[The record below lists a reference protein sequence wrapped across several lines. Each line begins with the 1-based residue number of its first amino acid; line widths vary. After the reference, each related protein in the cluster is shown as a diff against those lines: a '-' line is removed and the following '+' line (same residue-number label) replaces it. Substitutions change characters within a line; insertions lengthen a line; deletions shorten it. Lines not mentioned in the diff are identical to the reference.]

1 VGDRAPARLS
11 SHANKLDRNMSTAPT
26 TTPNVLPVI
35 NDRTDSHAILAR
47 ARQQASARALDNY
60 FIVDVDSH
68 IGDGAA
74 WPEILS
80 MIENEAVREAAFS
93 FGGGTGR
100 GAFLNDTPGLQWQ
113 SVGGRIPHGA
123 GLKEP
128 VEDKSVPR
136 EVALSRKA
144 IDSLALD
151 YQVFFPNALL
161 FLGMHPV
168 REMEVELSTAYNRWI
183 VEQVL
188 PHEPRMKA
196 MLYLPFNT
204 PAAAEA
210 MVKRFLGAPG
220 VVGFLV
226 TSTRYQPVHAN
237 EYMRLYAMLEEAEM
251 PIGFHAH
258 HNWNNEYTRQLN
270 RFISMHAISFVLSN
284 LVHMTNWIINGL
296 PERFPKLKVM
306 WIESGLAWVPFLMQR
321 LDNEYLMR
329 VSEAPLLKRLP
340 SDYMRDMFYTMQP
353 METSNLKLLEG
364 TFDAIRAET
373 QLLYASDWPHWDF
386 DVPARLFDLPFLDD
400 RSKRNILGYNAARL
414 FNLEVPERY
423 RSPDSVAAE

>member
-1 VGDRAPARLS
+1 
-11 SHANKLDRNMSTAPT
+11 MSTAPT
-26 TTPNVLPVI
+26 TTPNALPVI

-47 ARQQASARALDNY
+47 ARQQASDRALDNY

-251 PIGFHAH
+251 PLGFHAH

-423 RSPDSVAAE
+423 RSQDSVAAE

>member
-1 VGDRAPARLS
+1 MTTQPPIPA
-11 SHANKLDRNMSTAPT
+11 T
-26 TTPNVLPVI
+26 LPVMS
-35 NDRTDSHAILAR
+35 DRTDSRDILAR
-47 ARQQASARALDNY
+47 ARRQASERGLDNY
-60 FIVDVDSH
+60 FVVDVDSH

-74 WPEILS
+74 WPEVLS
-80 MIENEAVREAAFS
+80 YIENDAVREAALS

-100 GAFLNDTPGLQWQ
+100 NAFLNDTPGLQWQ

-128 VEDKSVPR
+128 VEDKNVPR
-136 EVALSRKA
+136 EVTLSRKA
-144 IDSLALD
+144 IESLRLD

-183 VEQVL
+183 VEQIL

-204 PAAAEA
+204 PQAAEA

-237 EYMRLYAMLEEAEM
+237 EYMRLYAMLEEADM

-296 PERFPKLKVM
+296 PERFPRLKVM

-353 METSNLKLLEG
+353 METSNRKLLEA
-364 TFDAIRAET
+364 TFDAIRADT

-400 RSKRNILGYNAARL
+400 RSKRNILGLNAARL
-414 FNLEVPERY
+414 FNLEVPARY
-423 RSPDSVAAE
+423 RNPDSVAAE

>member
-1 VGDRAPARLS
+1 MS
-11 SHANKLDRNMSTAPT
+11 SSRREPK
-26 TTPNVLPVI
+26 VLPVI
-35 NDRTDSHAILAR
+35 NDRTDSNAILAR
-47 ARQQASARALDNY
+47 ARRQASTRKLDNY

-74 WPEILS
+74 WPEILQ

-144 IDSLALD
+144 IESLALD

-204 PAAAEA
+204 LAAAEA

-237 EYMRLYAMLEEAEM
+237 EYMRLYAMLEEADM

-386 DVPARLFDLPFLDD
+386 DVPARVFDLPFLDD
-400 RSKRNILGYNAARL
+400 RSKRNILGLNAARL

-423 RSPDSVAAE
+423 RSRDSVAAE

>member
-1 VGDRAPARLS
+1 MS
-11 SHANKLDRNMSTAPT
+11 SSRREPK
-26 TTPNVLPVI
+26 VLPVI

-47 ARQQASARALDNY
+47 ARRQASTRKLDKY

-74 WPEILS
+74 WPEILA

-128 VEDKSVPR
+128 VEDKSVPH

-144 IDSLALD
+144 IESLALD

-204 PAAAEA
+204 PTAAEA

-284 LVHMTNWIINGL
+284 IVHMTNWIINGL

-329 VSEAPLLKRLP
+329 ASEAPLLKRLP

-364 TFDAIRAET
+364 TFEAIRAET

-386 DVPARLFDLPFLDD
+386 DVPARVFDLPFLDD
-400 RSKRNILGYNAARL
+400 RSKRNILGLNAARL

-423 RSPDSVAAE
+423 RSRDNVAAE

>member
-1 VGDRAPARLS
+1 MAIERTKPAE
-11 SHANKLDRNMSTAPT
+11 
-26 TTPNVLPVI
+26 LPI
-35 NDRTDSHAILAR
+35 FGYKTDSMDVLAR
-47 ARQQASARALDNY
+47 ARKQANDRGLDKY

-74 WPEILS
+74 WTEVLKF
-80 MIENEAVREAAFS
+80 IENDVVREHAFS
-93 FGGGTGR
+93 FGGGTGS

-113 SVGGRIPHGA
+113 SVGGRIPHGQ
-123 GLKEP
+123 GLREP
-128 VEDKSVPR
+128 VEDTSVPR

-144 IDSLALD
+144 IESLGLD

-168 REMEVELSTAYNRWI
+168 REMEVELSTAYNRWV
-183 VEQVL
+183 VEHVL

-204 PAAAEA
+204 PEAAER
-210 MVKRFLGAPG
+210 MVKRFVGAKG

-237 EYMRLYAMLEEAEM
+237 EYMRLYAMLEEFGM
-251 PIGFHAH
+251 PVGFHAH
-258 HNWNNEYTRQLN
+258 HNWHNEYTRHLN
-270 RFISMHAISFVLSN
+270 RFISMHALSFVLSN

-329 VSEAPLLKRLP
+329 VSEAPLLKRMP
-340 SDYMRDMFYTMQP
+340 SDYMREMFYTMQP
-353 METSNLKLLEG
+353 METSNLKLTEA
-364 TFDAIRAET
+364 TFEAIRAET

-386 DVPARLFDLPFLDD
+386 DVPARLFDLPFLDE
-400 RSKRNILGYNAARL
+400 RSRRNILGYNAARL
-414 FNLEVPERY
+414 FDLEVPARY
-423 RSPDSVAAE
+423 RQPETVAAE

>member
-1 VGDRAPARLS
+1 MEPDMTDRA
-11 SHANKLDRNMSTAPT
+11 KLAE
-26 TTPNVLPVI
+26 LQVI
-35 NDRTDSHAILAR
+35 NDRSDSTEILAH
-47 ARQQASARALDNY
+47 ARRQAADRHLDEY

-68 IGDGAA
+68 IGDAAA
-74 WPEILS
+74 WAEVLDY
-80 MIENEAVREAAFS
+80 IENDAVRDAAFS

-100 GAFLNDTPGLQWQ
+100 NAFLNDTPGLQWQ

-128 VEDKSVPR
+128 VADVGVPR
-136 EVALSRKA
+136 EVTLSRKA
-144 IDSLALD
+144 IEALGLD
-151 YQVFFPNALL
+151 YQVFFPSALL

-168 REMEVELSTAYNRWI
+168 REMEVELATAYNRWI
-183 VEQVL
+183 VEKVL

-204 PAAAEA
+204 PTAAEA
-210 MVKRFLGAPG
+210 MVKRFLGATG
-220 VVGFLV
+220 VCGFLV

-237 EYMRLYAMLEEAEM
+237 EYMRLYAMLEEAGM

-258 HNWNNEYTRQLN
+258 HNWHNEYTKQLN
-270 RFISMHAISFVLSN
+270 RFISMHALSFVLSN

-296 PERFPKLKVM
+296 PERFPRLKVM

-353 METSNLKLLEG
+353 METSNMKLLEA
-364 TFDAIRAET
+364 TFEAIRADT

-386 DVPARLFDLPFLDD
+386 DVPARLFDLPFIDD
-400 RSKRNILGYNAARL
+400 RHKRNILGYNAARL
-414 FNLEVPERY
+414 FNLDIPARY
-423 RSPDSVAAE
+423 LQPGSVAAE